1 MATDQYPQRNHNI
14 PMKESALDA
23 ARAKLNPGSPGP
35 GTRSPNAPYDGKG
48 SRREVR
54 PGEWVDDRVI
64 IIGGPASPSEGTPPD
79 LRKGKALPTFD
90 PGKIYHVT
98 LGQACVFAGRTL
110 TPANVFYMTGDT
122 CLDPAVNPCITD
134 AVVYEDIPVEPD
146 APPSMAPKP

>member
-1 MATDQYPQRNHNI
+1 MATDQYPQRNHNM
-14 PMKESALDA
+14 PMDERALEA
-23 ARAKLNPGSPGP
+23 ARARLNPGSA
-35 GTRSPNAPYDGKG
+35 GTPMTPAPTDGKG
-48 SRREVR
+48 SRRQVR

-64 IIGGPASPSEGTPPD
+64 KIGGPASPSEGKPPE

-90 PGKIYHVT
+90 PGKIYNVT
-98 LGQACVFAGRTL
+98 LAEACVFAGRTL

-122 CLDPAVNPCITD
+122 CLDPGVNPHIAD